1 MDDSLAQETEGLV
14 RSGGQTH
21 AEEWR
26 QVEPSGEDEPRVDR
40 VPDGAQTGG
49 TPAGMTADD
58 VEGRSELASYLS
70 PTVYPAVREQLI
82 GVAMDNQAPDRVV
95 DTLRRLPAGRTFEN
109 VNDVWSTLGGHVE
122 SERF

>member
-14 RSGGQTH
+14 RGGGQTH

-40 VPDGAQTGG
+40 VPEGAPVGG